1 MTMNF
6 DNDLQDEMDKVC
18 QELEETAGNLRDKHF
33 LNCCIV
39 IGSYQSSDTG
49 DVFGISGKK
58 GNTYELIGLLE
69 QFKRDLLKGTY
80 GLDDE

>member
-1 MTMNF
+1 MNF
-6 DNDLQDEMDKVC
+6 DNDLQDEMDNVC
-18 QELEETAGNLRDKHF
+18 NELEKTAEYLRDKHF

-39 IGSYQSSDTG
+39 IGSYQSSKTN

-69 QFKRDLLKGTY
+69 QFKKDLLNGTY
-80 GLDDE
+80 GVDDE